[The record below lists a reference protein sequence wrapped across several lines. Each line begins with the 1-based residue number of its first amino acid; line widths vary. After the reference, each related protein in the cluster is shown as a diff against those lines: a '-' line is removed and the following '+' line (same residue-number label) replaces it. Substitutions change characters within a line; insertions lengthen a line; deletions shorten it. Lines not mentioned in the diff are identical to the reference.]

1 MRRGLSSSGSFRDK
15 PPLQRNPSTS
25 SQLSMSTLSTSGSDY
40 ARHMSPSPSHSASR
54 KRAPSP
60 ALGKPGE
67 EQSWVVW
74 TVDLFRNR
82 PPLNLTPPTTG
93 HSHLS
98 ALSSDPSAL
107 AHTLP
112 IRIPVPSNYD
122 PIDGLPHPFQEQVRA
137 A

>member
-1 MRRGLSSSGSFRDK
+1 MRRGLSSPGSFRDK

-74 TVDLFRNR
+74 TVDLFRV
-82 PPLNLTPPTTG
+82 
-93 HSHLS
+93 
-98 ALSSDPSAL
+98 A
-107 AHTLP
+107 
-112 IRIPVPSNYD
+112 V
-122 PIDGLPHPFQEQVRA
+122 
-137 A
+137 